1 MVISLKNSYTIIT
14 GGDFA
19 PIPPLP
25 KTEHVIA
32 CDKGYEYAL
41 RCGIEPELVVGD
53 FDSCSVSPALGVPV
67 ERFRAE
73 KDDTDTMLAV
83 RHALDSGAQSI
94 NLICALGGRL
104 DHLLGNLQSA
114 VFAAK
119 RGVPVSLRDDDT
131 EIMVLPPCALSIERR
146 SGFSLSL
153 ISAVDECTGVCISG
167 VKYPLDNATVTN
179 SFPIGVSNEWRADW
193 AELSF
198 KSGVLMVIMAKL

>member
-1 MVISLKNSYTIIT
+1 MENSYTIIT

-25 KTEHVIA
+25 EAEHIIA

-41 RCGIEPELVVGD
+41 RCGIKPELVIGD
-53 FDSCSVSPALGVPV
+53 FDSCSVSPMVGVPV
-67 ERFRAE
+67 ERFRSE
-73 KDDTDTMLAV
+73 KDDTDTMIAV
-83 RHALDSGAQSI
+83 RHALDSGAQHIS
-94 NLICALGGRL
+94 LLCALGGRL

-119 RGVPVSLRDDDT
+119 RGVPVSLRDEDT

-146 SGFSLSL
+146 EGFSLSL
-153 ISAVDECTGVCISG
+153 ISAADECAGVCISG
-167 VKYPLDNATVTN
+167 VKYLLDNATVTN
-179 SFPIGVSNEWRADW
+179 SFPIGVSNEWRADR

-198 KSGVLMVIMAKL
+198 KSGVLMVIMCRL